1 MLPSHPFP
9 AASML
14 GTRSVPLLRSAR
26 SARFTRSARPPPF
39 LPLHPAVP
47 LVAFGGGVWLALD
60 PERPSR
66 VQVSAVAGAGAA
78 LRAARLAGCC
88 ASMAIDYTRVRR
100 SQVHGDREATAA
112 DADTKRHEEL
122 QRIAGRAERLR
133 SDAVRQGQRGLAS
146 LPALEAEARRTR
158 DEAAAFGEALIA
170 RRLEHERRS
179 GANPTPNP
187 GPNPHPDPNPNP
199 EPDRNRNPNPNQVRR
214 SRGAR
219 RTRVTRHD
227 CSRCASPT
235 AGCT

>member
-1 MLPSHPFP
+1 
-9 AASML
+9 ML

-26 SARFTRSARPPPF
+26 SARLTRLARPPPF

-66 VQVSAVAGAGAA
+66 VQASAVAGVGAA
-78 LRAARLAGCC
+78 VRAARLAGCC

-100 SQVHGDREATAA
+100 SQMHGDREELQRI
-112 DADTKRHEEL
+112 ADTKRHEEL
-122 QRIAGRAERLR
+122 QRIAGRAERQR

-187 GPNPHPDPNPNP
+187 DPDPDPDP
-199 EPDRNRNPNPNQVRR
+199 SPDPDRNRNPNPNQARR
-214 SRGAR
+214 SRGVR
-219 RTRVTRHD
+219 RTRVTRHG

>member
-1 MLPSHPFP
+1 
-9 AASML
+9 ML

-26 SARFTRSARPPPF
+26 SARLTRLARPPLF

-66 VQVSAVAGAGAA
+66 VQASAVAGAGAA
-78 LRAARLAGCC
+78 VRAARLAGCC

-100 SQVHGDREATAA
+100 SQMHGDRDT
-112 DADTKRHEEL
+112 DTKRHEEL
-122 QRIAGRAERLR
+122 QRIAGRAERQR

-187 GPNPHPDPNPNP
+187 DLDPDPDPSP
-199 EPDRNRNPNPNQVRR
+199 DPDRN
-214 SRGAR
+214 
-219 RTRVTRHD
+219 H
-227 CSRCASPT
+227 
-235 AGCT
+235 

>member
-1 MLPSHPFP
+1 
-9 AASML
+9 ML

-26 SARFTRSARPPPF
+26 SARLTRSARPPPF

-66 VQVSAVAGAGAA
+66 VQASAVAGAGAA
-78 LRAARLAGCC
+78 VRAARLAGCC

-112 DADTKRHEEL
+112 DADAKRHEEL

-179 GANPTPNP
+179 GASPTPNP
-187 GPNPHPDPNPNP
+187 DPDPDPDPDPNPDP
-199 EPDRNRNPNPNQVRR
+199 GRNRKRNHNPNQVRR

>member
-1 MLPSHPFP
+1 
-9 AASML
+9 ML

-26 SARFTRSARPPPF
+26 SARLTRLARPPPF

-66 VQVSAVAGAGAA
+66 VQASAVAGVGAA
-78 LRAARLAGCC
+78 VRAARLAGCC

-100 SQVHGDREATAA
+100 SQMHGDREALA

-133 SDAVRQGQRGLAS
+133 SDAVCQGQRGLAS

-187 GPNPHPDPNPNP
+187 DPDPDPDP
-199 EPDRNRNPNPNQVRR
+199 DPSPDPDRNRYVTITLTRCGGR
-214 SRGAR
+214 VARGAR
-219 RTRVTRHD
+219 
-227 CSRCASPT
+227 A
-235 AGCT
+235 

>member
-1 MLPSHPFP
+1 L
-9 AASML
+9 
-14 GTRSVPLLRSAR
+14 
-26 SARFTRSARPPPF
+26 ARPPPF

-66 VQVSAVAGAGAA
+66 VQASAVAGVGAA

-100 SQVHGDREATAA
+100 SQMHGDREALA

-133 SDAVRQGQRGLAS
+133 SDAVRQGRRGLAS

-187 GPNPHPDPNPNP
+187 DPDPDPDP
-199 EPDRNRNPNPNQVRR
+199 SPDPDRNRYVTITLTRCGGR
-214 SRGAR
+214 VARGAR
-219 RTRVTRHD
+219 
-227 CSRCASPT
+227 A
-235 AGCT
+235 